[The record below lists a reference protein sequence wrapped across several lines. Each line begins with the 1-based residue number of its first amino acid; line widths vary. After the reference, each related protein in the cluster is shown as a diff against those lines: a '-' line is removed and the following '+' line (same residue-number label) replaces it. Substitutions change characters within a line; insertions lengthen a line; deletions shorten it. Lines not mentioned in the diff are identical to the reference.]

1 MSAQEPFLCPQHCA
15 LPGSTPSG
23 PSLLMHATPRC
34 LHLQAG
40 AGFWLTEPSVAKQ
53 QAEALARWQYSKAK
67 DPHDCA
73 LLYLALGRKAVL
85 QGLFKS
91 AGEGLG
97 RSLLLII
104 TMVCV
109 RHCRSHV

>member
-1 MSAQEPFLCPQHCA
+1 VSHVNTRAL
-15 LPGSTPSG
+15 LPGGDVKHIKTNKKISMNTCSRPML
-23 PSLLMHATPRC
+23 PMPHTTRC
-34 LHLQAG
+34 LHLQVG

-91 AGEGLG
+91 AGEGVG
-97 RSLLLII
+97 C
-104 TMVCV
+104 CV
-109 RHCRSHV
+109 G